1 MAEIIYFG
9 TNGCSGHYPIGI
21 DKTLTGAEYEI
32 WRECDNETWINNI
45 RKNPGRH
52 VIKHHGEVYTNYGVP
67 FSVDEYRVGSHTEL
81 FWKGIHTKEE
91 IVNLIKNNQF
101 LARQFKMDE
110 AIKDVATVCGVRYED
125 IKSAIN
131 MTQVFA
137 GGKKKENMNANKITL
152 AGYIV
157 YLQSMYKRYGNISIA
172 QLKHIERNR
181 KKEDKQ

>member
-21 DKTLTGAEYEI
+21 DKKLTGAEYEI

-52 VIKHHGEVYTNYGVP
+52 LIKHHGEVYTNYGVP
-67 FSVDEYRVGSHTEL
+67 FSVDDERGGSHTEL

-101 LARQFKMDE
+101 LARQFKMDD
-110 AIKDVATVCGVRYED
+110 AIYFMLWNPSERSCSNCQFQNSRQLCGEEYCGQKYWRPKLE
-125 IKSAIN
+125 
-131 MTQVFA
+131 
-137 GGKKKENMNANKITL
+137 E
-152 AGYIV
+152 
-157 YLQSMYKRYGNISIA
+157 
-172 QLKHIERNR
+172 
-181 KKEDKQ
+181 

>member
-9 TNGCSGHYPIGI
+9 TNGCSCYCPIGI
-21 DKTLTGAEYEI
+21 DKVLTSAEYGM
-32 WRECDNETWINNI
+32 WCECDNETWINNI

-81 FWKGIHTKEE
+81 FWKGIHTEEE

-101 LARQFKMDE
+101 LAMQFKMDE
-110 AIKDVATVCGVRYED
+110 AIKDVATVCGVRYND

-131 MTQVFA
+131 ITKVFA
-137 GGKKKENMNANKITL
+137 GGKKKRI
-152 AGYIV
+152 
-157 YLQSMYKRYGNISIA
+157 
-172 QLKHIERNR
+172 
-181 KKEDKQ
+181 

>member
-21 DKTLTGAEYEI
+21 DKVLTSAEYEM
-32 WRECDNETWINNI
+32 WRECDNETWIDNI
-45 RKNPGRH
+45 RKNPGHH
-52 VIKHHGEVYTNYGVP
+52 VIEHHGEVYTNYGVP
-67 FSVDEYRVGSHTEL
+67 FSVDDDRGGSHTEL

-110 AIKDVATVCGVRYED
+110 AIKAVATVCGVRYKD

-131 MTQVFA
+131 MAQVFA
-137 GGKKKENMNANKITL
+137 GGKKKRI
-152 AGYIV
+152 
-157 YLQSMYKRYGNISIA
+157 
-172 QLKHIERNR
+172 
-181 KKEDKQ
+181 

>member
-21 DKTLTGAEYEI
+21 DMTLTGEEYNK
-32 WRECDNETWINNI
+32 WCECDNEVWIENI
-45 RKNPGRH
+45 QKNPGRH

-67 FSVDEYRVGSHTEL
+67 FSVDKDRVGDHTEL

-91 IVNLIKNNQF
+91 IVGLIKNNQF

-110 AIKDVATVCGVRYED
+110 AIKDVATVCGVRYKD

-137 GGKKKENMNANKITL
+137 GGKKKRI
-152 AGYIV
+152 
-157 YLQSMYKRYGNISIA
+157 
-172 QLKHIERNR
+172 
-181 KKEDKQ
+181 